1 MAFLTRELT
10 QQQNEYLLLLRDAT
24 KVNSSNIEKLRSAGE
39 ELWGMTADMADDYLN
54 FKRKVEYR
62 FPIIKRT
69 KQYELMNGQD
79 IFYSESGDA
88 YLCQ

>member
-1 MAFLTRELT
+1 MLEKRLSGVSEMAFLTRELT

-69 KQYELMNGQD
+69 K
-79 IFYSESGDA
+79 
-88 YLCQ
+88 